1 MQKFAICFS
10 LILFFGCM
18 STTTSPFIG
27 PPGPPGPQ
35 GEQGHEGPPGQNGES
50 VPKELVLELKNTLE
64 ELNNSK
70 KSLREEIVG
79 TVYYIFGIAPPRIG
93 FLSLTSFGNL
103 YKLENIN
110 PIKRGDSFLLLGRI
124 DLRNDFISL
133 SVLPGSDD
141 IQQSFLAITQNG
153 ESYESA
159 DLKNWTQKERIPL
172 EQ

>member
-1 MQKFAICFS
+1 MQKFALCFS
-10 LILFFGCM
+10 LIFFFGCM
-18 STTTSPFIG
+18 STTTAPIIG
-27 PPGPPGPQ
+27 PAGP
-35 GEQGHEGPPGQNGES
+35 EGPPGKNGES

-172 EQ
+172 KQ

>member
-18 STTTSPFIG
+18 STTTAPIIG
-27 PPGPPGPQ
+27 PAGP
-35 GEQGHEGPPGQNGES
+35 EGPPGKNGES

-79 TVYYIFGIAPPRIG
+79 TVHYIFGIAPPRIG

-103 YKLENIN
+103 YKLENKN
-110 PIKRGDSFLLLGRI
+110 PITRGDSFLLLGRI
-124 DLRNDFISL
+124 DLRNDFISI
-133 SVLPGSDD
+133 SVILGSDD
-141 IQQSFLAITQNG
+141 IQQSFLAVTKNG
-153 ESYESA
+153 ESYEST
-159 DLKNWTQKERIPL
+159 DLKNWNQKESIPL
-172 EQ
+172 K

>member
-27 PPGPPGPQ
+27 PAGP
-35 GEQGHEGPPGQNGES
+35 EGPPGKNGES

-79 TVYYIFGIAPPRIG
+79 TVHLF
-93 FLSLTSFGNL
+93 S
-103 YKLENIN
+103 E
-110 PIKRGDSFLLLGRI
+110 LLLQES
-124 DLRNDFISL
+124 DF
-133 SVLPGSDD
+133 
-141 IQQSFLAITQNG
+141 
-153 ESYESA
+153 
-159 DLKNWTQKERIPL
+159 
-172 EQ
+172 

>member
-1 MQKFAICFS
+1 MQKFALCFS

-18 STTTSPFIG
+18 STTTAPIIG
-27 PPGPPGPQ
+27 PAGP
-35 GEQGHEGPPGQNGES
+35 EGPPGKNGES

>member
-1 MQKFAICFS
+1 MQKFALCFS

-18 STTTSPFIG
+18 STTTAPIIG
-27 PPGPPGPQ
+27 PAGP
-35 GEQGHEGPPGQNGES
+35 EGPPGENGES

-70 KSLREEIVG
+70 KSFREEIVG

-172 EQ
+172 KQ

>member
-1 MQKFAICFS
+1 MQKFALCLS

-18 STTTSPFIG
+18 STTTVPIIG
-27 PPGPPGPQ
+27 PAGP
-35 GEQGHEGPPGQNGES
+35 EGPPGQNGES

-110 PIKRGDSFLLLGRI
+110 PIKRGDSFLLVGRI

-159 DLKNWTQKERIPL
+159 DLKNWSQKERIPL
-172 EQ
+172 IQ

>member
-1 MQKFAICFS
+1 
-10 LILFFGCM
+10 M
-18 STTTSPFIG
+18 STTTAPIIG
-27 PPGPPGPQ
+27 PAGP
-35 GEQGHEGPPGQNGES
+35 EGPPGQNGES
-50 VPKELVLELKNTLE
+50 IPKELVLELKNTLE

-70 KSLREEIVG
+70 KSFREEIVG

-172 EQ
+172 KQ

>member
-1 MQKFAICFS
+1 MQKFALCFS

-18 STTTSPFIG
+18 STTTAPIIG
-27 PPGPPGPQ
+27 PAGP
-35 GEQGHEGPPGQNGES
+35 EGPPGQNGES
-50 VPKELVLELKNTLE
+50 IPKELVLELKNTLE

-70 KSLREEIVG
+70 KSFREEIVG

-172 EQ
+172 KQ

>member
-1 MQKFAICFS
+1 MQKFALCFS

-18 STTTSPFIG
+18 YTTTVPIIG
-27 PPGPPGPQ
+27 PAGP
-35 GEQGHEGPPGQNGES
+35 EGPPGQNGES

-110 PIKRGDSFLLLGRI
+110 PITRGDSFLLLGRI
-124 DLRNDFISL
+124 D
-133 SVLPGSDD
+133 
-141 IQQSFLAITQNG
+141 
-153 ESYESA
+153 
-159 DLKNWTQKERIPL
+159 
-172 EQ
+172 

>member
-1 MQKFAICFS
+1 MQKFALCFS

-18 STTTSPFIG
+18 STTTAPIIG
-27 PPGPPGPQ
+27 PAGP
-35 GEQGHEGPPGQNGES
+35 EGPPGQNGES

-70 KSLREEIVG
+70 KSFREEIVG

-172 EQ
+172 KQ

>member
-18 STTTSPFIG
+18 STTTAPIIG
-27 PPGPPGPQ
+27 PAGP
-35 GEQGHEGPPGQNGES
+35 EGPPGKNGES

-172 EQ
+172 KQ

>member
-1 MQKFAICFS
+1 MQKFALCFS

-18 STTTSPFIG
+18 STTTAPIIG
-27 PPGPPGPQ
+27 PAGP
-35 GEQGHEGPPGQNGES
+35 EGPPGKNGES

-70 KSLREEIVG
+70 KSFREEIVG

-172 EQ
+172 KQ

>member
-1 MQKFAICFS
+1 MQKFALCFS

-18 STTTSPFIG
+18 STTTAPIIG
-27 PPGPPGPQ
+27 PAGP
-35 GEQGHEGPPGQNGES
+35 EGPPGQNGES
-50 VPKELVLELKNTLE
+50 IPKELVLELKNTLE

-70 KSLREEIVG
+70 KSFREEIVG

-159 DLKNWTQKERIPL
+159 DLKNWSQKERIPL
-172 EQ
+172 IQ

>member
-1 MQKFAICFS
+1 MQKFAMCFS

-27 PPGPPGPQ
+27 PAGP
-35 GEQGHEGPPGQNGES
+35 EGPPGENGES

-159 DLKNWTQKERIPL
+159 DLKNWSQKERIPL
-172 EQ
+172 IQ

>member
-18 STTTSPFIG
+18 STTTAPIIG
-27 PPGPPGPQ
+27 PAGP
-35 GEQGHEGPPGQNGES
+35 EGPPGQNGES

-110 PIKRGDSFLLLGRI
+110 PIKRGTSFLLLGRI

-159 DLKNWTQKERIPL
+159 DLKNWSQKEKIPL
-172 EQ
+172 KQ

>member
-27 PPGPPGPQ
+27 PAGP
-35 GEQGHEGPPGQNGES
+35 EGPPGENGES

-70 KSLREEIVG
+70 KSFREEIVG

-172 EQ
+172 KQ

>member
-1 MQKFAICFS
+1 MQKFALCFS

-18 STTTSPFIG
+18 STTTAPIIG
-27 PPGPPGPQ
+27 PAGP
-35 GEQGHEGPPGQNGES
+35 EGPPGENGES

-110 PIKRGDSFLLLGRI
+110 PIKRGNSFLLLGRI

-172 EQ
+172 KQ

>member
-27 PPGPPGPQ
+27 PAGP
-35 GEQGHEGPPGQNGES
+35 EGPPGENGES

-172 EQ
+172 KQ

>member
-27 PPGPPGPQ
+27 PAGP
-35 GEQGHEGPPGQNGES
+35 EGPPGENGES

>member
-1 MQKFAICFS
+1 MQKFALCFS

-18 STTTSPFIG
+18 STTTAPIIG
-27 PPGPPGPQ
+27 PAGP
-35 GEQGHEGPPGQNGES
+35 EGPPGQNGES

-172 EQ
+172 KQ

>member
-1 MQKFAICFS
+1 MQKFALCFS
-10 LILFFGCM
+10 LILFFVFL
-18 STTTSPFIG
+18 STTTAPIIG
-27 PPGPPGPQ
+27 PAGP
-35 GEQGHEGPPGQNGES
+35 EGPPGQNGES
-50 VPKELVLELKNTLE
+50 IPKELVLELKNTLE

-70 KSLREEIVG
+70 KSFREEIVG

-172 EQ
+172 KQ

>member
-1 MQKFAICFS
+1 MQKFALCFS

-18 STTTSPFIG
+18 STTTAPIIG
-27 PPGPPGPQ
+27 PAGP
-35 GEQGHEGPPGQNGES
+35 EGPPGQNGES

-172 EQ
+172 K

>member
-27 PPGPPGPQ
+27 PAGP
-35 GEQGHEGPPGQNGES
+35 EGPPGKNGES

>member
-1 MQKFAICFS
+1 MQKFALCFS

-27 PPGPPGPQ
+27 PAGP
-35 GEQGHEGPPGQNGES
+35 EGPPGENGES

-70 KSLREEIVG
+70 KSFREEIVG

-103 YKLENIN
+103 YKLENKN
-110 PIKRGDSFLLLGRI
+110 PITRGDSFLLLGRI

-153 ESYESA
+153 ESYESV
-159 DLKNWTQKERIPL
+159 DLKNWNQKERIPL
-172 EQ
+172 KQ

>member
-27 PPGPPGPQ
+27 PAGP
-35 GEQGHEGPPGQNGES
+35 EGPPGENGES

-79 TVYYIFGIAPPRIG
+79 TVHYIFGIAPPRIG

-103 YKLENIN
+103 YHLENKN
-110 PIKRGDSFLLLGRI
+110 PITRGDSFLLLSRI

-159 DLKNWTQKERIPL
+159 DLKNWSQKERIPL
-172 EQ
+172 IQ

>member
-1 MQKFAICFS
+1 MQKFALCFS
-10 LILFFGCM
+10 LMLFFGCM
-18 STTTSPFIG
+18 STTTAPIIG
-27 PPGPPGPQ
+27 PAGP
-35 GEQGHEGPPGQNGES
+35 EGPPGKNGES

-172 EQ
+172 KQ

>member
-1 MQKFAICFS
+1 MQKFALCFS

-27 PPGPPGPQ
+27 PAGP
-35 GEQGHEGPPGQNGES
+35 EGPPGKNGES

-172 EQ
+172 K

>member
-1 MQKFAICFS
+1 MQKFALCFS

-18 STTTSPFIG
+18 STTTAPIIG
-27 PPGPPGPQ
+27 PAGP
-35 GEQGHEGPPGQNGES
+35 EGPPGKNGES

-159 DLKNWTQKERIPL
+159 DLKNWSQKERIPL
-172 EQ
+172 IQ

>member
-1 MQKFAICFS
+1 MQKFALCFS

-18 STTTSPFIG
+18 STTTAPIIG
-27 PPGPPGPQ
+27 PAGP
-35 GEQGHEGPPGQNGES
+35 EGPPGKNGES

-110 PIKRGDSFLLLGRI
+110 PITRGDSFLLLGRI

>member
-1 MQKFAICFS
+1 MQKFALCFS

-18 STTTSPFIG
+18 STTTAPIIG
-27 PPGPPGPQ
+27 PAGP
-35 GEQGHEGPPGQNGES
+35 EGPPGKNGKS

-159 DLKNWTQKERIPL
+159 DLKNWSQKERIPL
-172 EQ
+172 KQ

>member
-1 MQKFAICFS
+1 MQKFALCFS

-18 STTTSPFIG
+18 STTTAPIIG
-27 PPGPPGPQ
+27 PAGP
-35 GEQGHEGPPGQNGES
+35 EGPPGKNGES

-172 EQ
+172 IQ

>member
-1 MQKFAICFS
+1 
-10 LILFFGCM
+10 M
-18 STTTSPFIG
+18 STTTAPIIG
-27 PPGPPGPQ
+27 PAGP
-35 GEQGHEGPPGQNGES
+35 EGPPGKNGES

>member
-27 PPGPPGPQ
+27 PAGP
-35 GEQGHEGPPGQNGES
+35 EGPPGENGES

-159 DLKNWTQKERIPL
+159 DLKNWSQKERIPL
-172 EQ
+172 KQ

>member
-27 PPGPPGPQ
+27 PAGP
-35 GEQGHEGPPGQNGES
+35 EGPPGENGES

-159 DLKNWTQKERIPL
+159 DLKNWSQKERIPL
-172 EQ
+172 IQ

>member
-1 MQKFAICFS
+1 MQKFALCFS

-18 STTTSPFIG
+18 STTTAPIIG
-27 PPGPPGPQ
+27 PAGP
-35 GEQGHEGPPGQNGES
+35 EGPPGKNGES

-103 YKLENIN
+103 YQLENKN
-110 PIKRGDSFLLLGRI
+110 PITRGDSFLLLGRI